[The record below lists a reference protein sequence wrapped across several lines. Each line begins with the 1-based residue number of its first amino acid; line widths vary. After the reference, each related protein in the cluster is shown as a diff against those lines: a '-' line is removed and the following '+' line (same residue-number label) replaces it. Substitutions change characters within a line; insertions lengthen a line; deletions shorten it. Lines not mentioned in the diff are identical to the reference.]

1 VRAEVI
7 AAGWEALVSKSNV
20 GKTPIGSK
28 EGDGV
33 LGKGEEKDFWVSKMK
48 NEKAR
53 LQAEMIRNAGKG
65 REREQIRRKE

>member
-7 AAGWEALVSKSNV
+7 AAGWEVLVSKSNI

-28 EGDGV
+28 EGDSDI
-33 LGKGEEKDFWVSKMK
+33 GKGEEKDFWVSKMK
-48 NEKAR
+48 NEKSR